1 MFEIYQDKAGEWRW
15 RYRARNGRIMA
26 DSAEGYASNRNAFRA
41 LERFA
46 ELLGLADLPVKG

>member
-15 RYRARNGRIMA
+15 RYKAANGRIMA
-26 DSAEGYASNRNAFRA
+26 DGAEGYASNRNAWRA

-46 ELLGLADLPVKG
+46 ELLGLADVQVRG